1 MRKFTS
7 LQKIKLL
14 VLYDILY
21 HFTDE
26 EHPLNTDE
34 IIELLAEKGIT
45 VTRKVL
51 REDIKLLNAC
61 GYEVMEIK
69 KKFYYYYVESRT
81 FEIAEVK
88 MLTDV
93 VSASKLDAGQKKS
106 IIEKLA
112 KTLGDYRAESILSG
126 VITYKR
132 PKRSNSHIIYSID
145 TIDRAIK
152 NGKKI
157 SFAYFHLD

>member
-69 KKFYYYYVESRT
+69 KKFL
-81 FEIAEVK
+81 K
-88 MLTDV
+88 M
-93 VSASKLDAGQKKS
+93 
-106 IIEKLA
+106 II
-112 KTLGDYRAESILSG
+112 
-126 VITYKR
+126 
-132 PKRSNSHIIYSID
+132 
-145 TIDRAIK
+145 
-152 NGKKI
+152 
-157 SFAYFHLD
+157 

>member
-1 MRKFTS
+1 MKADAS

-21 HFTDE
+21 RYTDE

-34 IIELLAEKGIT
+34 IIELLTEKSIR

-69 KKFYYYYVESRT
+69 KKFY
-81 FEIAEVK
+81 
-88 MLTDV
+88 
-93 VSASKLDAGQKKS
+93 
-106 IIEKLA
+106 
-112 KTLGDYRAESILSG
+112 
-126 VITYKR
+126 
-132 PKRSNSHIIYSID
+132 
-145 TIDRAIK
+145 
-152 NGKKI
+152 
-157 SFAYFHLD
+157 